1 MLKAIG
7 REAKLSYM
15 GHVAMENRLGLA
27 VAGTVSEANGTAERR
42 ASETMLAAKSKT
54 AGHRITVGEDKAY
67 DTADHVANLR
77 AVNVT
82 PHMTQNNGVTR
93 PSAYSKSCVVII
105 GASSL
110 EHLRH
115 NLTAV
120 TEGSAANRCPDC
132 NRRCSPEGPTE
143 MATLFL
149 RGLGFAMN
157 LAVIDR
163 DRHADHRKRCRSR
176 GRARQRLSS
185 RLPCN
190 LRGWD

>member
-15 GHVAMENRLGLA
+15 GHVAMENRHGLA

-82 PHMTQNNGVTR
+82 PHMTQNNGVTKTGKVR
-93 PSAYSKSCVVII
+93 HSA
-105 GASSL
+105 
-110 EHLRH
+110 
-115 NLTAV
+115 
-120 TEGSAANRCPDC
+120 
-132 NRRCSPEGPTE
+132 
-143 MATLFL
+143 
-149 RGLGFAMN
+149 
-157 LAVIDR
+157 IDR
-163 DRHADHRKRCRSR
+163 RTIRRS
-176 GRARQRLSS
+176 G
-185 RLPCN
+185 
-190 LRGWD
+190 GT